1 MGAWG
6 IGAFENDDA
15 LDVLDSLREG
25 EFSFAEVEWAFEDD
39 HYLEANGGQ
48 IAVAL
53 AELAIAVNRG
63 QPERVED
70 LELSTI
76 AGHFTDENL
85 RFLRNQVARA
95 LSGAETSEL
104 YELWADTED
113 FPQWLAAT
121 ESLQRR
127 LASIGN

>member
-1 MGAWG
+1 MGHWSLR
-6 IGAFENDDA
+6 NDDA

-39 HYLEANGGQ
+39 DYLEANGGQ

-53 AELAIAVNRG
+53 AELAIAANRG
-63 QPERVED
+63 QPERIDD
-70 LELSTI
+70 LKLSTI

-85 RFLRNQVARA
+85 RFLRKQVART

-127 LASIGN
+127 LVSIGN